1 MRVGRESSEI
11 EELAWLVK
19 DNLYTKHLVL
29 SAEELFVEFL
39 QPDYGG
45 GASLELEPML
55 SYQRMLLHR
64 LADCFGLVHES
75 VGEGENRRII
85 IEKCEESKIPLM
97 LITDVLESSY
107 GEVHAPSN
115 RQLLLRS
122 PNEIGDQ
129 TNKSSLRSPAL
140 SLEEREAA
148 YQAARERIF
157 SDVPHSADSLLDQRE
172 TQRARPVPVVARR
185 MIAHALGKPQVLSSD
200 VSPNDAGSALEDLP
214 VSALKEAPSHTPA
227 KAARR
232 MLTQALGFPLSSP
245 SSRGP
250 ERRNAINQNATIS
263 VEATLRH
270 NNAPADVVSCATG
283 TPPDDLKASDT
294 DEALRLRSIAA
305 KDVDSC
311 GANHQTSRV
320 MPTRPFRK
328 DRAGAA
334 AGRMF
339 AQALGLPHNSPQ
351 PVVADCFADG
361 MALVETD
368 SGGGNESL
376 INHNVLYIAEESVTS
391 VNQSAHLVGSAR
403 KASDK
408 RERKEKSKLEPS
420 KPDVLKEDQRKGG
433 KGHKFEKHLRLKT
446 RLIQEDQET
455 GEVFLTHSRV
465 Q

>member
-311 GANHQTSRV
+311 GANHQEQLQGCVIQADETMDISLDSFVGFLPCGIILNNFLVVSSYTSYGSEF
-320 MPTRPFRK
+320 FR
-328 DRAGAA
+328 
-334 AGRMF
+334 
-339 AQALGLPHNSPQ
+339 LS
-351 PVVADCFADG
+351 
-361 MALVETD
+361 
-368 SGGGNESL
+368 
-376 INHNVLYIAEESVTS
+376 
-391 VNQSAHLVGSAR
+391 
-403 KASDK
+403 
-408 RERKEKSKLEPS
+408 
-420 KPDVLKEDQRKGG
+420 
-433 KGHKFEKHLRLKT
+433 
-446 RLIQEDQET
+446 
-455 GEVFLTHSRV
+455 
-465 Q
+465 